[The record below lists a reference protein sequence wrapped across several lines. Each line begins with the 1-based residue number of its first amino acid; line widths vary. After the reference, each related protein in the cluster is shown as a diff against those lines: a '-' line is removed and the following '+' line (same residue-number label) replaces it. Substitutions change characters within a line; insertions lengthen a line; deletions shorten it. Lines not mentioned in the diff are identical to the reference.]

1 MEPRGRSR
9 RVRKLAT
16 DVPAIESINREQAS
30 NEISSNLYYLVG
42 RRAGEG
48 MNYRLPLKLD
58 KRFGIKRLKALWV
71 MTFTR
76 TTNQGNMKKWL
87 ILIKKYFG
95 VMDCPG
101 ERKVKITMFLL
112 QEDAEN

>member
-76 TTNQGNMKKWL
+76 TTNQEYEKRFTEL
-87 ILIKKYFG
+87 AKYALAF
-95 VMDCPG
+95 
-101 ERKVKITMFLL
+101 ITNEMEKCEKFEEGL
-112 QEDAEN
+112 QTEI